1 MIDVTIILIGFDMYT
16 FTVEDEI
23 ADIVKQA
30 AEDDNRTTRGQF
42 RHFLISALKN
52 EGLYPQNQSKC
63 VVQTITQ
70 HGAEA

>member
-1 MIDVTIILIGFDMYT
+1 MIGVTIILIGFDMYT

-30 AEDDNRTTRGQF
+30 AEEDNRTTRGQF

-63 VVQTITQ
+63 VIKTINEKEV
-70 HGAEA
+70 EA